1 MLLEIIK
8 YASSG
13 IIPFL
18 VTISVLTII
27 AYAIAGFSI
36 VKIEKND
43 NRNDTN
49 NNPEINEYSNKE
61 GDK

>member
-27 AYAIAGFSI
+27 AYAIAEFSI